1 MKTGFDVIRRA
12 FFYWQFLAA
21 FVLPAWLFVGW
32 GIFGGSGWGFVGL
45 LVAAPIVFIALLV
58 IALIVYARPLV
69 RSTRMVSWKDVLLY
83 LVLHG
88 SVIGLGFF
96 GPSTTLFVVLAVLT
110 GIVGFWLTLWEL
122 VTDGARSMRETMD
135 AFEQAA
141 QPQRPPGVPPRAP
154 GQGSPQQRSPQQGSS
169 SGPGD
174 DPDVIIIHEVRD

>member
-1 MKTGFDVIRRA
+1 VKTGFDVIRRA

-32 GIFGGSGWGFVGL
+32 GLFGGSGWGFVGL
-45 LVAAPIVFIALLV
+45 LVTAPIVFIALLV

-69 RSTRMVSWKDVLLY
+69 RSSRMVSWKDVLLY

-96 GPSTTLFVVLAVLT
+96 GPSTTVFVVLAVLT
-110 GIVGFWLTLWEL
+110 AIVGFWLTLWEL

-141 QPQRPPGVPPRAP
+141 QPPGQRPPGVPPRAP
-154 GQGSPQQRSPQQGSS
+154 GQGSTHQGPTSR
-169 SGPGD
+169 PGD